1 MFQKGIKQANQRMRS
16 AIPLMLKL
24 NIPPTP
30 ENYGIWYE
38 YASNS
43 TPKLNQIVDKAI
55 RRFGSLPS
63 FVSSDLYREFLLPVE
78 AKKAKSHNQTLTTLS
93 STLGSDTQTALT
105 QLTAFS
111 TKLTQVSAE
120 LKQEP
125 DNGQLEQLTV
135 MLEQSALETNTVIK
149 QYSQH
154 LLEVQKELATLK
166 VALSKSSGKK
176 SDETDLLTSLANVKG
191 FERYLFAFNQK
202 AEDDLSLLLIDIDD
216 LAGIN
221 KEYGEK
227 AGAALIRYVGKLLQA
242 KLPPHCVLARIE
254 GGRFAAL
261 LKETEL
267 SDATSLANQ
276 LQDHVASQKIRY
288 KNTQTLLRQVTVT
301 IGVVTVVGSES
312 PKQLIERAQKSLN
325 KSKRCR
331 KNTVSHYE

>member
-154 LLEVQKELATLK
+154 LLEVQKELAALK
-166 VALSKSSGKK
+166 IALSNTKK
-176 SDETDLLTSLANVKG
+176 TDETDWLTSLANAKG
-191 FERYLFAFNQK
+191 FERYLFVFNQK

-221 KEYGEK
+221 EEYGEK
-227 AGAALIRYVGKLLQA
+227 AGTALIRYVGKLLQA
-242 KLPPHCVLARIE
+242 KLPLHCVLARIE

-267 SDATSLANQ
+267 SDATWLANQ
-276 LQDHVASQKIRY
+276 IKDDVASQKIRY
-288 KNTQTLLRQVTVT
+288 KNTQTLLRQVTVS

-312 PKQLIERAQKSLN
+312 PKQLIERAQKNLN
-325 KSKRCR
+325 KAKRSG
-331 KNTVSHYE
+331 KNTIAHYE

>member
-154 LLEVQKELATLK
+154 LLEVQKELAALK
-166 VALSKSSGKK
+166 IALSNTKK
-176 SDETDLLTSLANVKG
+176 TDETDWLTSLVNAKG
-191 FERYLFAFNQK
+191 FERYLFVFNQK

-221 KEYGEK
+221 EEYGEK
-227 AGAALIRYVGKLLQA
+227 AGTALIRYVGKLLQA
-242 KLPPHCVLARIE
+242 KLPLHCVLARIE

-267 SDATSLANQ
+267 SDATWLANQ
-276 LQDHVASQKIRY
+276 IKDDVASQKIRY
-288 KNTQTLLRQVTVT
+288 KNTQTLLRQVTVS

-312 PKQLIERAQKSLN
+312 PKQLIERAQKNLN
-325 KSKRCR
+325 KAKRSG
-331 KNTVSHYE
+331 KNTVAHYE

>member
-43 TPKLNQIVDKAI
+43 TPKLNHIVDKAI

-63 FVSSDLYREFLLPVE
+63 FVSSDLYRAFLLPIEV
-78 AKKAKSHNQTLTTLS
+78 KKAKNHNQTLTTLS
-93 STLGSDTQTALT
+93 SSLGSETQTALA

-120 LKQEP
+120 LKQDP

-154 LLEVQKELATLK
+154 LLEVQKELAALK
-166 VALSKSSGKK
+166 IALSNTKK
-176 SDETDLLTSLANVKG
+176 TDETDLLTSLANAKG

-221 KEYGEK
+221 EEYGEK
-227 AGAALIRYVGKLLQA
+227 AGTALIRYVGKLLQA
-242 KLPPHCVLARIE
+242 KLPLHCVLARIE

-267 SDATSLANQ
+267 SDATWLANQ
-276 LQDHVASQKIRY
+276 IKDNVASQKIRY
-288 KNTQTLLRQVTVT
+288 KNTQTLLRQVTVS

-312 PKQLIERAQKSLN
+312 PKQLIERAQKNLN
-325 KSKRCR
+325 KAKRSG
-331 KNTVSHYE
+331 KNTVAHYE

>member
-93 STLGSDTQTALT
+93 CSLGSDTQTALT

-154 LLEVQKELATLK
+154 LLEVQKELAALK
-166 VALSKSSGKK
+166 IALSNTKK
-176 SDETDLLTSLANVKG
+176 TDETDWLTSLANAKG
-191 FERYLFAFNQK
+191 FERYLFVFNQK

-221 KEYGEK
+221 EEYGEK
-227 AGAALIRYVGKLLQA
+227 AGTALIRYVGKLLQA
-242 KLPPHCVLARIE
+242 KLPLHCVLARIE

-267 SDATSLANQ
+267 SDATWLANQ
-276 LQDHVASQKIRY
+276 IKDDVASQKIRY
-288 KNTQTLLRQVTVT
+288 KNTQTLLRQVTVS

-312 PKQLIERAQKSLN
+312 PKQLIERAQKNLN
-325 KSKRCR
+325 KAKRSG
-331 KNTVSHYE
+331 KNTVAHYE

>member
-93 STLGSDTQTALT
+93 SSLGSDTQTALT

-154 LLEVQKELATLK
+154 LLEVQKELAALK
-166 VALSKSSGKK
+166 IAFSNTKK
-176 SDETDLLTSLANVKG
+176 TDETDWLTSLANAKG
-191 FERYLFAFNQK
+191 FERYLFVFNQK

-221 KEYGEK
+221 EEYGEK
-227 AGAALIRYVGKLLQA
+227 AGTALIRYVGKLLQA
-242 KLPPHCVLARIE
+242 KLPLHCVLARIE

-267 SDATSLANQ
+267 SDATWLANQ
-276 LQDHVASQKIRY
+276 IKDDVASQKIRY
-288 KNTQTLLRQVTVT
+288 KNTQTLLRQVTVS

-312 PKQLIERAQKSLN
+312 PKQLIERAQKNLN
-325 KSKRCR
+325 KAKRSG
-331 KNTVSHYE
+331 KNTVAHYE

>member
-154 LLEVQKELATLK
+154 LLEVQKELAALK
-166 VALSKSSGKK
+166 IALSNTKK
-176 SDETDLLTSLANVKG
+176 TDETDWLTSLANAKG
-191 FERYLFAFNQK
+191 FERYLFVFNQK

-221 KEYGEK
+221 EEYGEK
-227 AGAALIRYVGKLLQA
+227 AGTALIRYVGKLLQA
-242 KLPPHCVLARIE
+242 KLPLHCVLARIE

-267 SDATSLANQ
+267 SDATWLANQ
-276 LQDHVASQKIRY
+276 IKDDVASQKIRY
-288 KNTQTLLRQVTVT
+288 KNTQTLLRQVTVS

-312 PKQLIERAQKSLN
+312 PKQLIERAQKNLN
-325 KSKRCR
+325 KAKRSG
-331 KNTVSHYE
+331 KNTVAHYE

>member
-78 AKKAKSHNQTLTTLS
+78 AKNAKSHNQTLTTLS
-93 STLGSDTQTALT
+93 STLGSGTQEALT
-105 QLTAFS
+105 QLTEFS
-111 TKLTQVSAE
+111 TKLTHASAQ

-135 MLEQSALETNTVIK
+135 MLEQSALETNKVIK

-154 LLEVQKELATLK
+154 LFGVQKELAALK
-166 VALSKSSGKK
+166 IALSNTKK
-176 SDETDLLTSLANVKG
+176 SDETDLLTSLANAKG

-221 KEYGEK
+221 EEYGEK
-227 AGAALIRYVGKLLQA
+227 AGTALIRYLGKLLQA
-242 KLPPHCVLARIE
+242 KLPLHCVLARIE

-276 LQDHVASQKIRY
+276 MKEEVASQKIRY
-288 KNTQTLLRQVTVT
+288 RNTQTLLRQVTVS

-312 PKQLIERAQKSLN
+312 PNQLIERAQKNLN
-325 KSKRCR
+325 KAKRSG
-331 KNTVSHYE
+331 KNTVAHYE

>member
-24 NIPPTP
+24 NIAPTP

-93 STLGSDTQTALT
+93 STLGSDTQTALA

-154 LLEVQKELATLK
+154 LLEVQKELAALK
-166 VALSKSSGKK
+166 IAFSNTKK
-176 SDETDLLTSLANVKG
+176 TDETDWLTSLANAKG
-191 FERYLFAFNQK
+191 FERYLFVFNQK

-221 KEYGEK
+221 EEYGEK
-227 AGAALIRYVGKLLQA
+227 AGTALIRYVGKLLQA
-242 KLPPHCVLARIE
+242 KLPLHCVLARIE

-267 SDATSLANQ
+267 SDATLLANQ
-276 LQDHVASQKIRY
+276 IKDDVASQKIRY
-288 KNTQTLLRQVTVT
+288 KNTQTLLRQVTVS

-312 PKQLIERAQKSLN
+312 PKQLIERAQKNLN
-325 KSKRCR
+325 KAKRSG
-331 KNTVSHYE
+331 KNTVAHYE

>member
-154 LLEVQKELATLK
+154 LLEVQKELAALK
-166 VALSKSSGKK
+166 IALSNTKK
-176 SDETDLLTSLANVKG
+176 TDETDWLTSLANAKG
-191 FERYLFAFNQK
+191 FERYLFVFNQK

-221 KEYGEK
+221 EEYGEK
-227 AGAALIRYVGKLLQA
+227 AGTALIRYVGKLLQA
-242 KLPPHCVLARIE
+242 KLPLHCVLARIE

-267 SDATSLANQ
+267 SDATWLANQ
-276 LQDHVASQKIRY
+276 IKDDVASQKIRY
-288 KNTQTLLRQVTVT
+288 KNTQTLLRQVTVS

-312 PKQLIERAQKSLN
+312 PKQLIERAQKNLN
-325 KSKRCR
+325 KAKRSGR
-331 KNTVSHYE
+331 NTVAHYE